1 MTSGTRSL
9 HGPTAGLGTDPIL
22 AVLAILLFV
31 APLFSGGIDP
41 LPRLLLEWLGL
52 VLIGLVLWQPRQ
64 RAGLSAAEGVLLGAL
79 FLLPVLY
86 LVPWPAWLIV
96 HPSEREPYRSAI
108 ALVAGQGLAAGRTL
122 SIHPFATETA
132 WLTTLIPIGIYLG
145 TRALAEDQAR
155 RLVYLLFAAAL
166 LQVLIGLFQFAS
178 ESTGVD
184 YGLAGLAPLGR
195 IASGTFRNRDHL
207 AGMLEMVFPLALAL
221 FLFHLGRAPR
231 YARPI
236 RNPRK
241 RLIAMLR
248 AGGRPSQALVLL
260 AMLLLVGIVLTRSR
274 SGIVLA
280 MLGIILTASL
290 FARYVGGR
298 ASFGVVGRLV
308 TLAVAFAL
316 ALGLAPVLD
325 RFSTSA
331 LVADA
336 RWSIA
341 TTTFDG
347 AGRLLPLGSGPG
359 TYPDAYLVNQPI
371 ELGQWFI
378 PHAHNDYLEALYE
391 TGGWAPAL
399 LALFLGLGARQW
411 SRLLNGVEWSDFRCI
426 QIGAG
431 VGLTLLLGH
440 SLTDYNLHTP
450 ANLGY
455 FAFLAGL
462 FFAPPGR
469 LPVTHGKQRRE
480 RRTRTM
486 PMPMPMPMPAS
497 APPTPRAPDTPVA
510 DQRPRNPF
518 DA

>member
-1 MTSGTRSL
+1 MTSDTRSL
-9 HGPTAGLGTDPIL
+9 HGPTAGLGTNLIQ
-22 AVLAILLFV
+22 AVLAILILV
-31 APLFSGGIDP
+31 APLLSGGIEP

-52 VLIGLVLWQPRQ
+52 ILIGLALWQPPQ
-64 RAGLSAAEGVLLGAL
+64 RAGLSTVEGVLLGAL

-86 LVPWPAWLIV
+86 LVPWPDWLLV
-96 HPSEREPYRSAI
+96 HLSGRERYRNAI
-108 ALVAGQGLAAGRTL
+108 ALVAGQGLEAGRTL

-145 TRALAEDQAR
+145 TRTLAEGQAR

-166 LQVLIGLFQFAS
+166 LQVLIGLFQFAG

-184 YGLAGLAPLGR
+184 YGIAGLAPLSH

-221 FLFHLGRAPR
+221 FLFHLGRTPR
-231 YARPI
+231 HDRPS
-236 RNPRK
+236 RSRRQ
-241 RLIAMLR
+241 RLIGMLR

-280 MLGIILTASL
+280 MLGIVLTASL
-290 FARYVGGR
+290 FARYVGSR
-298 ASFGVVGRLV
+298 ETFGMVGRLL
-308 TLAVAFAL
+308 TLAVGFAA

-359 TYPDAYLVNQPI
+359 TYPDAYLINQPI

-391 TGGWAPAL
+391 TGLWAPAL
-399 LALFLGLGARQW
+399 LVLFLGLGARQW
-411 SRLLNGVEWSDFRCI
+411 SRLMDGVEWSEFRCI

-486 PMPMPMPMPAS
+486 QAMAS
-497 APPTPRAPDTPVA
+497 APTTPRALDAPVA
-510 DQRPRNPF
+510 DRRPRNPF